1 MADYYTQFSEAL
13 HLESDDERQW
23 AEKKLTE
30 LRNGYVETGD
40 EEQFPGNFEWA
51 VHQDRDTGRWHVW
64 FHEEES
70 GTPEHVAAFVQE
82 FLKRWRPKGTFSL
95 TWASICSKPRLS
107 SFSGGGVLV
116 TATKQTW
123 VVPEDM
129 IAVVAKESKPR
140 KRK

>member
-1 MADYYTQFSEAL
+1 MRPTTSADGP
-13 HLESDDERQW
+13 R
-23 AEKKLTE
+23 KRLTH

-51 VHQDRDTGRWHVW
+51 IQQDRETSRSYIW

-70 GTPEHVAAFVQE
+70 GTPEHVADFVQGL
-82 FLKRWRPKGTFSL
+82 LKRWRPKGTFKL

-107 SFSGGGVLV
+107 AFSGGGVFV

-123 VVPEDM
+123 VVPDDELDRL
-129 IAVVAKESKPR
+129 KSRNER
-140 KRK
+140 T